1 LQTVTGASKLLAVSG
16 LHPEELRDQVTSPK
30 GTTQAALESLE
41 KNNLRKIVQDAVEAA
56 KARSIE
62 LSNA

>member
-1 LQTVTGASKLLAVSG
+1 M
-16 LHPEELRDQVTSPK
+16 
-30 GTTQAALESLE
+30 E